1 MFQRTNIAFEAEGGV
16 TLRGWLYVPKGGT
29 GPYPAITMAHGY
41 AGVKEHGLGDA
52 AAIGQACGIPGD
64 QSFLES
70 ICANQ
75 S

>member
-16 TLRGWLYVPKGGT
+16 TLRGWLYVPNGGT